1 MLKRLSIEMKFK
13 FQTHVEQK
21 SFESRFEKSF
31 FGANVFQKIIK
42 HVEHNFDFNDLLL
55 FSVRTK
61 RKKNLLFFFKQNF
74 VFLKMS
80 LSCFPAS
87 FFLDVVLDVVL
98 TTGIFFKNMT
108 KNFINDK
115 NDFPDKTNLKVL
127 LTKVSATG
135 CWIHFRTLK
144 LSKIGTGQYLDG
156 RLLGNSCCCR

>member
-61 RKKNLLFFFKQNF
+61 KEKKRNLLFFIQTEFCFFEN
-74 VFLKMS
+74 VSFLFSSK
-80 LSCFPAS
+80 F
-87 FFLDVVLDVVL
+87 FFLMEPCCSYNRN
-98 TTGIFFKNMT
+98 IFQKY
-108 KNFINDK
+108 DQE
-115 NDFPDKTNLKVL
+115 L
-127 LTKVSATG
+127 
-135 CWIHFRTLK
+135 H
-144 LSKIGTGQYLDG
+144 Q
-156 RLLGNSCCCR
+156 